1 MFNKKKKL
9 GEVIDLSSKVLKV
22 LYLLLIAL
30 GVYIVVIIF
39 KETKILYILKT
50 IIKVVSPLF
59 IGLLIAWLF
68 DPFVKWLE
76 KKKIKRFWGSVITYV
91 LIFLCLFLVIYS
103 LVPLLIDQTQDFIK
117 SVPEVVDEVKDWASD
132 VFKHL
137 SKMGLDGVKMKSQFM
152 TYVNDITSNITTTMP
167 KNFIGFVSKMIS
179 YIGTFILGLI
189 IGFFLIV
196 NFDSSSKLFNFI
208 PKKYWKETV
217 NILDKVN
224 ISLRSYVRGAIIDC
238 TIIFILSS
246 IGLWICG
253 LKAPVLFGLFCGL
266 TNIIPYAGPYIG
278 GAPAV
283 LVGFTQDPLIGVF
296 CLIVIFVIQFL
307 EGNFLQ
313 PYIMSKT
320 TKLHPVTI
328 ILGLLLFG
336 HFFGIIGMLIS
347 TPIIASAKTILMFWN
362 DKYKIIKENSHEQA
376 WLFLKG
382 KDDYENIYNSR

>member
-1 MFNKKKKL
+1 MFKKTKKKQNVD
-9 GEVIDLSSKVLKV
+9 EVIELSSKVLKV

-30 GVYIVVIIF
+30 GVYIVIVTF
-39 KETKILYILKT
+39 KETQIFSIIKT

-76 KKKIKRFWGSVITYV
+76 KKKIKRFWGSIITYII
-91 LIFLCLFLVIYS
+91 IFLILFLIIYS
-103 LVPLLIDQTQDFIK
+103 LVPVLTDQTKDFIK
-117 SVPEVVDEVKDWASD
+117 TVPEVVDEVKGWAND
-132 VFKHL
+132 VFKYL
-137 SKMGLDGVKMKSQFM
+137 SKMGLDGNKMKSEFM
-152 TYVNDITSNITTTMP
+152 VYIGNVTSSITTTMP
-167 KNFIGFVSKMIS
+167 QNFLGFVSKMIS
-179 YIGTFILGLI
+179 YVGTFILGLI

-196 NFDSSSKLFNFI
+196 NFDTSSKLFNFI
-208 PKKYWKETV
+208 PKRYRKTATD
-217 NILDKVN
+217 ILDKVN
-224 ISLRSYVRGAIIDC
+224 ISLRSYVRGAVIDC
-238 TIIFILSS
+238 TLIFILSS
-246 IGLWICG
+246 IGLWLCG

-283 LVGFTQDPLIGVF
+283 LVGFTQDPLIGIF

-328 ILGLLLFG
+328 ILGLLIFG
-336 HFFGIIGMLIS
+336 HFFGIIGMLVS
-347 TPIIASAKTILMFWN
+347 TPIIASAKTIIMFC
-362 DKYKIIKENSHEQA
+362 DEKYKLFKENSHEEA
-376 WLFLKG
+376 
-382 KDDYENIYNSR
+382 